1 MTSVNSDMKRKAS
14 ATEPQYQPA
23 KKQAKPALQRQ
34 PSVANLAQQI
44 ALASNEKKYNDIT
57 LNQDAN
63 STPVVTGLSTFAT
76 GDTVSNRD
84 GNKAI
89 FKSFDIKMAFTNTA
103 LTGSNIVRVVL
114 VCDKLAQAEQ
124 CNWGTAASVADVFD
138 AETVV
143 ARRNILSAERF
154 IVLMDEVIVINSQ
167 SGTGGAASKAYMH
180 RYVKVPPALQLV
192 AWSGSSATIP
202 VKNAFS
208 LLYIGDTASGVTDV
222 TVQGTVRAR
231 WCDK

>member
-1 MTSVNSDMKRKAS
+1 MKRKAS
-14 ATEPQYQPA
+14 TEKSAPIT
-23 KKQAKPALQRQ
+23 KKPALQRQ
-34 PSVANLAQQI
+34 GAVYMTPQQI
-44 ALASNEKKYNDIT
+44 ALASNEKKYNDVT
-57 LNQDAN
+57 LNQDINA
-63 STPVVTGLSTFAT
+63 TPVVTALSSFAT
-76 GDTVSNRD
+76 GDTVALRD
-84 GNKAI
+84 GNKAF
-89 FKSFDIKMAFTNTA
+89 FKSFDVKIAMTNTA
-103 LTGSNIVRVVL
+103 LTNSNIVRVVL

-154 IVLMDEVIVINSQ
+154 IVLMDEVVVLNAQ
-167 SGTGGAASKAYMH
+167 SGTGGAVSKAYLH
-180 RYVKVPPALQLV
+180 RYVKVPPALQMA

-208 LLYIGDTASGVTDV
+208 LMYIGDTASGGTDV